1 VALDDT
7 LLPAL
12 LERGLLAATG
22 VPGVYARGAAFEDV
36 VQRFDEYVSREL
48 ATEAAE
54 LVRFP
59 PVLPR
64 RTIERSGYLKSFPH
78 LAGTI
83 FSYGGDE
90 RGHADMLARVEAG
103 EDWSASQ
110 SMTDVVLVPA
120 ACYPV
125 YPYVAAGGVL
135 PPGGRTIDVASY
147 CFRNEPSDDPARMQ
161 AFRMHELVRIG
172 APAEVEEWQSAW
184 IERGLVVLGRLGLAA
199 ESAPANDPFF
209 GRGGR
214 LLAANQRAA
223 ELKFEL
229 LAPIAQSEAGTAI
242 MSVNYH
248 QDHFGSTYDIRTAT
262 GEVAHSAC
270 LGFGLERVTLALLVR
285 HGHDPAA
292 WPGEV
297 RRQLWGQGVAA

>member
-12 LERGLLAATG
+12 LESGLLAETG
-22 VPGVYARGAAFEDV
+22 VRGVYGRGAAFEDIL
-36 VQRFDEYVSREL
+36 QRFDAYATRGL
-48 ATEAAE
+48 AVEEAE

-64 RTIERSGYLKSFPH
+64 STIERSGYLKSFPH

-90 RGHADMLARVEAG
+90 RGHADMLAQVAAG

-110 SMTDVVLVPA
+110 TMTDVVLVPA

-125 YPYVAAGGVL
+125 YPYVAGRGPL
-135 PPGGRTIDVASY
+135 PPGGRTIDVSSY
-147 CFRNEPSDDPARMQ
+147 CFRHEPSDDPARMQ
-161 AFRMHELVRIG
+161 SFRMHEHVRIG
-172 APAEVEEWQSAW
+172 APADVEEWQKTW
-184 IERGLVVLGRLGLAA
+184 IARGLEMLGRLGLAA

-214 LLAANQRAA
+214 MLAANQRAA

-229 LAPIAQSEAGTAI
+229 LAPIAQSGEGTAI

-248 QDHFGSTYDIRTAT
+248 QDHFGSVYDIRTAT

-270 LGFGLERVTLALLVR
+270 LGFGLERVTLALIVR
-285 HGHDPAA
+285 HGLDPER
-292 WPGEV
+292 WPRDV
-297 RRQLWGQGVAA
+297 RHELWGEGR

>member
-1 VALDDT
+1 MALDDT

-12 LERGLLAATG
+12 LEAGLLHDTG
-22 VPGVYARGAAFEDV
+22 VRGVYGRGTPFEDV
-36 VQRFDEYVSREL
+36 LQRFDQYATREL
-48 ATEAAE
+48 AEESAE
-54 LVRFP
+54 LIRFP

-64 RTIERSGYLKSFPH
+64 RIIERSGYLKSFPH
-78 LAGTI
+78 LAGTV
-83 FSYGGDE
+83 FSYTGDE
-90 RGHADMLARVEAG
+90 RGHAEMLANVEAG

-110 SMTDVVLVPA
+110 TMTDVVLVPA

-125 YPYVAAGGVL
+125 YPHVAGCGAL
-135 PPGGRTIDVASY
+135 PAGGRTIDVSSY
-147 CFRNEPSDDPARMQ
+147 CFRHEPSDDPARMQ
-161 AFRMHELVRIG
+161 SFRMHELVRIG
-172 APAEVEEWQSAW
+172 APADVEAWQRHW
-184 IERGLVVLGRLGLAA
+184 IERGLEILGRLGLAA

-214 LLAANQRAA
+214 MLAANQRAQ

-229 LAPIAQSEAGTAI
+229 LAPIAQSGEGTAI

-248 QDHFGSTYDIRTAT
+248 QDHFGSVYDIRTVT

-285 HGHDPAA
+285 HGLDPAR
-292 WPGEV
+292 WPDEV
-297 RRQLWGQGVAA
+297 RRELWGTA